1 MRQKKI
7 YLAPET
13 AIEPGLNH
21 RCFCTFSV
29 DTSDTGEETDASEAA
44 ADESRLW
51 DIWGETS
58 SEGLENR
65 FSD

>member
-13 AIEPGLNH
+13 TSEPGLDN

-29 DTSDTGEETDASEAA
+29 DTSKSGEETDASEAA

-51 DIWGETS
+51 DSCGGAS
-58 SEGLENR
+58 SDRLENR